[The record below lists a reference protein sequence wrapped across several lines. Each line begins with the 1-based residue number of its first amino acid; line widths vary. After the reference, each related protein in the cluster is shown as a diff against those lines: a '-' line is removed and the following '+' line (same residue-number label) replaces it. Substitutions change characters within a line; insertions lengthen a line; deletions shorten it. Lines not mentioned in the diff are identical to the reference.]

1 MWVKLKLDLVHLDIV
16 LISAHDRCSDW
27 DKHTITW
34 NSFWVYLMELL
45 GNMGQM
51 EARFGLFGDCVNLN
65 ARLVQDLRQTHHT
78 LRNQFGHT

>member
-1 MWVKLKLDLVHLDIV
+1 
-16 LISAHDRCSDW
+16 
-27 DKHTITW
+27 
-34 NSFWVYLMELL
+34 MELL

-78 LRNQFGHT
+78 LRNQFGHTWLYTYVMWVK